1 MSMADFNALLKRRMG
16 LDAES
21 IGVAAVQRAVR
32 QRAQATAGGDETA
45 YWQLLAGSTRE
56 QQELI
61 ETVVVPETSFFRH
74 AESME
79 TLAVLARQRAAHGV
93 ALRILSLPCSSGEEP
108 YTIAMALLDAGVDP
122 ERFAVLG
129 VDISDRL
136 VARAEQG
143 VYGRNAFRGET
154 LDYRARHFTETPQG
168 YSVSPRVRAHV
179 RFQSGNLL
187 DPALPLPAD
196 AYDFVFCRNL
206 LIYFDN
212 PTQEAAVG
220 VLRRLCRRDGVVF
233 VGPAEASLLT
243 RLGMKQVDAAR
254 AFAFRNAEDDAA
266 APEATRGRGTTAGSP
281 PRVWMPGADA
291 RALTEAALAPRGT
304 GARSRQRV
312 RTPAADARTLTEAA
326 QAKVTGQAPGWGAV
340 LGSASTSAFKG
351 KPPRPLPAAPQSQA
365 AASPSGRGG
374 DAAAPPSL
382 ATIQALA
389 DAGRLDE
396 ARAAAAV
403 HIGTHGASADAYY
416 LMGLLDD
423 AANLPAAAEAAYRK
437 TLYLDPGHRQALLH
451 LASLLETRGE
461 TAPARQLR
469 ARAARRE
476 NSHA

>member
-1 MSMADFNALLKRRMG
+1 MIVGNISALLKRWMG

-21 IGVAAVQRAVR
+21 IGMAAVRRAVR
-32 QRAQATAGGDETA
+32 QRAQATTGGNEAA
-45 YWQLLAGSTRE
+45 YWQLLAGSPQE

-74 AESME
+74 AESMD
-79 TLAVLARQRAAHGV
+79 TLAALARQRASHGA

-129 VDISDRL
+129 MDISDRL

-143 VYGRNAFRGET
+143 LYGRNAFRGET

-212 PTQEAAVG
+212 ATQEAAVG
-220 VLRRLCRRDGVVF
+220 VLRRLCRRDGVIF

-243 RLGMKQVDAAR
+243 RLGMKQIDAAR
-254 AFAFRNAEDDAA
+254 AFAFRNAQEDTASVHA
-266 APEATRGRGTTAGSP
+266 QRERGAGPRSRSP
-281 PRVWMPGADA
+281 AWPSEGD
-291 RALTEAALAPRGT
+291 
-304 GARSRQRV
+304 ARSR
-312 RTPAADARTLTEAA
+312 TEP
-326 QAKVTGQAPGWGAV
+326 APGRTARLASV
-340 LGSASTSAFKG
+340 SA
-351 KPPRPLPAAPQSQA
+351 AARSGWA
-365 AASPSGRGG
+365 AASRSGPAISSAPKAASPPPIEESPSAGHGG
-374 DAAAPPSL
+374 DSAVPSSL
-382 ATIQALA
+382 AAIQALA

-396 ARAAAAV
+396 ARAAAAAHV
-403 HIGTHGASADAYY
+403 ETHGASADAYY
-416 LMGLLDD
+416 LIGLLDD
-423 AANLPAAAEAAYRK
+423 AASQPAAAEAAYRK

-451 LASLLETRGE
+451 LASLLETRGQI
-461 TAPARQLR
+461 AAARQLR

-476 NSHA
+476 NRHA

>member
-1 MSMADFNALLKRRMG
+1 MTMADFSALLKRRMG

-21 IGVAAVQRAVR
+21 IGMAAVERAVR
-32 QRAQATAGGDETA
+32 QRAQATTGGNEAA
-45 YWQLLAGSTRE
+45 YWQLLTGSAQE
-56 QQELI
+56 QQELV

-74 AESME
+74 AESMD
-79 TLAVLARQRAAHGV
+79 TLALLARQRAAHGQ

-129 VDISDRL
+129 MDISDRL
-136 VARAEQG
+136 VVRAEQG

-168 YSVSPRVRAHV
+168 YSVTPRVRAHV

-212 PTQEAAVG
+212 PTQESAVG
-220 VLRRLCRRDGVVF
+220 VLRRLCRRDGVIF

-243 RLGMKQVDAAR
+243 RLGMKQIDAAR
-254 AFAFRNAEDDAA
+254 AFAFRNAQDDAA
-266 APEATRGRGTTAGSP
+266 ALAARRGHAPTGP
-281 PRVWMPGADA
+281 A
-291 RALTEAALAPRGT
+291 RAGAPRIARPSLRPPARPFGMHGT
-304 GARSRQRV
+304 SRRGAEGAPALESASMATS
-312 RTPAADARTLTEAA
+312 TPASAR
-326 QAKVTGQAPGWGAV
+326 APG
-340 LGSASTSAFKG
+340 S
-351 KPPRPLPAAPQSQA
+351 
-365 AASPSGRGG
+365 SGRGHDTG
-374 DAAAPPSL
+374 VPSL
-382 ATIQALA
+382 AAIQALA

-403 HIGTHGASADAYY
+403 HVETHGASAEAYY
-416 LMGLLDD
+416 LIGLLDD
-423 AANLPAAAEAAYRK
+423 AASLTAAAEAAYRK